1 MNHFKIKDVFKKSK
15 LLIQRDFF
23 TYVAIV
29 MIIESLALFLI
40 NQVSSRV
47 FSLALISAKMKGI
60 TNENFLQVFSHPTA
74 IFLLLSVAIISA
86 IFIVLQLTITTS
98 YANGGYTKEPLNL
111 KRALAPLKRIKVK
124 EILLLL
130 IFVFVISPNGNLS
143 ISSEIT
149 SNLHLPRFI
158 VDTILE
164 NTLYSTLYFSAIAI
178 SFYLNLRLYYA
189 FVIFS
194 LEPLSFTESLK
205 KSWKITKHQQLRILG
220 LIGTITISSVVG
232 VLVIFALAYL
242 PYVGLAAIWPY
253 LDRLFN
259 SVMQV
264 FFLFGTIIF
273 ISFVAILSIQVAVV
287 SYHELNNE
295 EPFEITKKH
304 HSLKYRIAFNTIT
317 LLAFCAAVFAAY
329 YDQPDPTLLGNVKIV
344 AHRGESF
351 AAIENTMES
360 LRLANEY
367 KPDFVEMDI
376 QQTKDHQ
383 IVVYHDYTLK
393 RLSDQSDRINA
404 LTWDELKDVEIS
416 HRGHTSTIPLFD
428 DYLAL
433 AAELNQPL
441 MVEVKTTSL
450 DSPEFLDDMMA
461 LIKKNKMEHRVIF
474 QSLDLD
480 AILLLKEKYPSAT
493 TGYILGFNLGG
504 LENINVDFFSIE
516 DFSISSRVMRDVH
529 KYNKG
534 LFVWTVNDEDNM
546 RLYLQS
552 DVTGIITDHAATAKD
567 IFKDLRER
575 RLSDIFWNFSF
586 D

>member
-40 NQVSSRV
+40 HQVSSRV

-74 IFLLLSVAIISA
+74 IFLLLSAAIISA
-86 IFIVLQLTITTS
+86 IFIVLQLTVTTS
-98 YANGGYTKEPLNL
+98 YANGGYSKEPLSI
-111 KRALAPLKRIKVK
+111 KKSLAPLRRIKPR

-130 IFVFVISPNGNLS
+130 IFVFLISPNGNLS

-164 NTLYSTLYFSAIAI
+164 NRLYSTLYFSAIAV

-189 FVIFS
+189 FVIFT
-194 LEPLSFTESLK
+194 LEPLSFKESLK
-205 KSWKITKHQQLRILG
+205 KSWNVTKPLQLRILG
-220 LIGTITISSVVG
+220 LIGIITLGTIVG
-232 VLVIFALAYL
+232 VTLVFGLSYI
-242 PYVGLAAIWPY
+242 PYIITAAIWPN
-253 LDRLFN
+253 LDRLLN
-259 SVMQV
+259 SLFQT
-264 FFLFGTIIF
+264 FFLFSTIIF
-273 ISFVAILSIQVAVV
+273 ISFVSILSIQVTVV
-287 SYHELNNE
+287 SYHELNEE
-295 EPFEITKKH
+295 EPYKITKKH
-304 HSLKYRIAFNTIT
+304 HKLRYRIAFNVLT
-317 LLAFCAAVFAAY
+317 LLAFCIAVFAAY
-329 YDQPDPTLLGNVKIV
+329 YDQPDPSLLGNVKIV

-351 AAIENTMES
+351 RAIENTLES
-360 LRLANEY
+360 LKLANEY

-393 RLSDQSDRINA
+393 RLSDQGDRING

-450 DSPEFLDDMMA
+450 DSPEFLDDMMD
-461 LIKKNKMEHRVIF
+461 LIKKNNMEHRVIF

-480 AILLLKEKYPSAT
+480 AILLLKEKYPTAI

-504 LENINVDFFSIE
+504 LDNINVDFFSIE
-516 DFSISSRVMRDVH
+516 DFSISSRVMRDIH

-534 LFVWTVNDEDNM
+534 LFVWTVNDEDSM
-546 RLYLQS
+546 RVYLQS
-552 DVTGIITDHAATAKD
+552 EVSGIITDHPGDAKNV
-567 IFKDLRER
+567 FNDLKER
-575 RLSDIFWNFSF
+575 RLSDIFWTFSF